1 MPILWSLTNVY
12 VPAQAIPTAP
22 QVSTGRGPSP
32 AAAAAQPPV
41 TRVKL
46 EPGLASAASAAAPAA
61 AQLPAPAAAVA
72 GVKAEPVAGA
82 NGDAVKGGAG
92 KPPAKRKPKRYY
104 DSDESSDD
112 EADTASEDDEVCT
125 VEGFLALGHNR

>member
-1 MPILWSLTNVY
+1 MS
-12 VPAQAIPTAP
+12 AQAIPTAP
-22 QVSTGRGPSP
+22 QVSAGRGAPS

-46 EPGLASAASAAAPAA
+46 EPGLASAASAAALAGAQPPALAA
-61 AQLPAPAAAVA
+61 AMA
-72 GVKAEPVAGA
+72 GVKAEPAARA

-92 KPPAKRKPKRYY
+92 KPPVKRKPKRYY

-125 VEGFLALGHNR
+125 VEGFPALGLIQV